1 MTRTSVHWRMIH
13 HLKGQKA
20 KYSSNP
26 LYRHDEDIHNGDTQI
41 YRTRILTGEKNLL
54 PLCISEGIY
63 IEKQN
68 ENHRMNEC
76 NENGRGGL
84 IRLTANRIS

>member
-1 MTRTSVHWRMIH
+1 MMKI
-13 HLKGQKA
+13 
-20 KYSSNP
+20 YMM
-26 LYRHDEDIHNGDTQI
+26 DTQL
-41 YRTRILTGEKNLL
+41 YRTRILTSEKNLL

-68 ENHRMNEC
+68 ENHRMNER